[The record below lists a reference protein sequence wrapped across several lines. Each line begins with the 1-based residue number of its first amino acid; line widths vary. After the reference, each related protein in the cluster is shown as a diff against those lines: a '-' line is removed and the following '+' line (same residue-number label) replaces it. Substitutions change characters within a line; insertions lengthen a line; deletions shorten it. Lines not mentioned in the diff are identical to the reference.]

1 MALKKITNLF
11 MLVAVLAAVIM
22 LVISFYFLYQPK
34 DLGKGI
40 TIDSSIQLPKN
51 EQFEN
56 SESYIIPK
64 SEVVWNGSK
73 IIEIIEPYKERM
85 VR

>member
-11 MLVAVLAAVIM
+11 MVVAVLATVTM
-22 LVISFYFLYQPK
+22 LLISFYFLYQPK

-40 TIDSSIQLPKN
+40 TVDSSIQLPKN
-51 EQFEN
+51 EQFEDLK
-56 SESYIIPK
+56 SYIIPK
-64 SEVVWNGSK
+64 NEVIWNGSK
-73 IIEIIEPYKERM
+73 TIEIIEPYRERM